1 MFKTSHVLL
10 NSCLNLFRQSCR
22 FGPVFTND
30 LQPVN
35 ITCLRRLWK
44 TAGFHHTKLFSRL
57 PSLSSSLDISDRK
70 QQNGECFI
78 KDWKRS
84 KSNSSYITPGG
95 IIFHFDTHKLV
106 KRLQDNGFSEVQAE
120 SLTASLVDI
129 ITSSVHSVANSTV
142 SKIDQVAL
150 SAGVKFCH
158 VNVSRNEMFL
168 LEQGKFSRIQE
179 ENQKLRDEVA
189 SLKGILQV
197 TKLEFFLFAQ
207 QHATTSNNMQQGVQ
221 TDATCNIQQSC
232 WPTMLCPFARGFRL
246 CKVSSV
252 SQESVLTENLAVR
265 DQRIKD
271 TENRIET
278 EVAKLGTQLE
288 AQKLDLIKYIVGSLL
303 SCVTLFLAVWR
314 FVKT

>member
-1 MFKTSHVLL
+1 FLGS
-10 NSCLNLFRQSCR
+10 
-22 FGPVFTND
+22 
-30 LQPVN
+30 
-35 ITCLRRLWK
+35 
-44 TAGFHHTKLFSRL
+44 
-57 PSLSSSLDISDRK
+57 
-70 QQNGECFI
+70 
-78 KDWKRS
+78 WKRS

-142 SKIDQVAL
+142 SKIDQERL
-150 SAGVKFCH
+150 EVKFNAM
-158 VNVSRNEMFL
+158 VDTVRNEMFL

-179 ENQKLRDEVA
+179 ENQKLRGEVV

-197 TKLEFFLFAQ
+197 TKHEFL
-207 QHATTSNNMQQGVQ
+207 S
-221 TDATCNIQQSC
+221 I
-232 WPTMLCPFARGFRL
+232 RL
-246 CKVSSV
+246 CKVSVRISRISFDSEPPPKISLPKRAFEKYKPWGLFSEFYGFV
-252 SQESVLTENLAVR
+252 DMVCMIFLAVR